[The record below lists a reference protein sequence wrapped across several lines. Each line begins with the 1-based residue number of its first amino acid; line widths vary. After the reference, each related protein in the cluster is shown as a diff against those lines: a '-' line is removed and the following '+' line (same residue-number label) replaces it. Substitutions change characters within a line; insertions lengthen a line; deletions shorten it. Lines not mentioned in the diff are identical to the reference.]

1 MAPTRRS
8 AIVIGALYL
17 TTHVTSV
24 AGLALYG
31 PVLASTAYADY
42 LAGPGVG
49 GRALAGG
56 FLEVV
61 LSLAIVGTGVAFFPV
76 IKRVNEG
83 MALGYAGLRTL
94 EAAIIAVGVTPL
106 VAAVSLVQSPGGA
119 GRNADLV
126 QTLASLHNWTFLI
139 GPSFVCG
146 VNTVVLA
153 AVLLRSGLVPRFI
166 PLLGLAGGPL
176 VFASGLAQMFGL
188 LPQASPIA
196 ALAAIPVFAWEV
208 SLALFLVIRGFR
220 EPAAG
225 PERTPA
231 PGAAEVTAP

>member
-17 TTHVTSV
+17 ITHVTSV

-31 PVLASTAYADY
+31 PVLTSTAYAGY
-42 LAGPGVG
+42 LASPGASEQ
-49 GRALAGG
+49 ALLGG
-56 FLEVV
+56 FLEVL
-61 LSLAIVGTGVAFFPV
+61 LSLSIVGTGVAFYPV
-76 IKRVNEG
+76 IKRINEG

-94 EAAIIAVGVTPL
+94 EAAIIAIGVTPL
-106 VAAVSLVQSPGGA
+106 MAAVSLAHTPGA
-119 GRNADLV
+119 AMDNATLV

-146 VNTVVLA
+146 ANTVVLA

-166 PLLGLAGGPL
+166 PILGLAGGPL
-176 VFASGLAQMFGL
+176 VFASGMAQMFGAM
-188 LPQASPIA
+188 PQASPVA

-220 EPAAG
+220 LPATA
-225 PERTPA
+225 ERGSA
-231 PGAAEVTAP
+231 RVTA

>member
-17 TTHVTSV
+17 ITHVTSV

-31 PVLASTAYADY
+31 PVLTSTTYADY
-42 LAGPGVG
+42 LADPGAAS
-49 GRALAGG
+49 RALLGG

-61 LSLAIVGTGVAFFPV
+61 LSLAIVGTGVAWYPI
-76 IKRVNEG
+76 IKRINEG
-83 MALGYAGLRTL
+83 MALGYAALRTL

-106 VAAVSLVQSPGGA
+106 VAAVSLEQRSGA
-119 GRNADLV
+119 AGNETLV

-146 VNTVVLA
+146 TNTVVLA
-153 AVLLRSGLVPRFI
+153 AVLLRSALVPRFI
-166 PLLGLAGGPL
+166 PILGLVGGPL
-176 VFASGLAQMFGL
+176 VFASGVAQMFGAM
-188 LPQASPIA
+188 PQASPGA

-220 EPAAG
+220 PAG
-225 PERTPA
+225 QR
-231 PGAAEVTAP
+231 AASTQAVVA

>member
-31 PVLASTAYADY
+31 PVLTSTTYADY
-42 LAGPGVG
+42 LASPGAA
-49 GRALAGG
+49 GRALFGG
-56 FLEVV
+56 LLEVV
-61 LSLAIVGTGVAFFPV
+61 LSLAIVGTGVAWYPI
-76 IKRVNEG
+76 IKRINEG
-83 MALGYAGLRTL
+83 MALSYAGLRTL
-94 EAAIIAVGVTPL
+94 EAAVIAVGVTPL
-106 VAAVSLVQSPGGA
+106 VAAVSLVQAHGTA
-119 GRNADLV
+119 GNETLV

-166 PLLGLAGGPL
+166 PVLGLVGGPL
-176 VFASGLAQMFGL
+176 VFASGVAQMFGAM
-188 LPQASPIA
+188 PQASPLA
-196 ALAAIPVFAWEV
+196 ALAAIPVFAWEL

-220 EPAAG
+220 PAG
-225 PERTPA
+225 QR
-231 PGAAEVTAP
+231 AASAQAAVA

>member
-31 PVLASTAYADY
+31 PVLTSTAYADY
-42 LAGPGVG
+42 LAGPGAS

-106 VAAVSLVQSPGGA
+106 VAAVSLVQSGGVQDAALIQALA
-119 GRNADLV
+119 GV
-126 QTLASLHNWTFLI
+126 HNWTFLI

-225 PERTPA
+225 QERAAAAAPA
-231 PGAAEVTAP
+231 VA

>member
-17 TTHVTSV
+17 ITHVTSV

-31 PVLASTAYADY
+31 PVLTSTTYADY
-42 LAGPGVG
+42 LTSPGAA
-49 GRALAGG
+49 GRALFGG
-56 FLEVV
+56 FLEVL
-61 LSLAIVGTGVAFFPV
+61 LSLAIVGTGVAWYPI
-76 IKRVNEG
+76 IKRINEG

-106 VAAVSLVQSPGGA
+106 VAAVSLVQAHGTA
-119 GRNADLV
+119 GNETLV

-166 PLLGLAGGPL
+166 PVLGLVGGPL
-176 VFASGLAQMFGL
+176 VFASGVAQMFGAM
-188 LPQASPIA
+188 PQASPVA
-196 ALAAIPVFAWEV
+196 ALAAIPVFAWEL

-220 EPAAG
+220 PAGQRVAS
-225 PERTPA
+225 A
-231 PGAAEVTAP
+231 QAAVA